1 MADEEKK
8 AAVPAWKLR
17 QEMKSEQ
24 SKAPPPSKAALDVQ
38 AKLKKKMQQAALD
51 PNLPAAFKVA
61 NVERLAFSRQQQRR
75 KNNDTFNSMNSTHP
89 RTSQKALIINMM
101 MMIHQSISAHRLT
114 IPLIKSSNLL
124 WGGEGGGRLPFSFV
138 SPHRMILMPLSL
150 SPLPPPI
157 IYV

>member
-89 RTSQKALIINMM
+89 TNKSEGADNQYDDDD
-101 MMIHQSISAHRLT
+101 SSVDIS
-114 IPLIKSSNLL
+114 SSTDN
-124 WGGEGGGRLPFSFV
+124 SFD
-138 SPHRMILMPLSL
+138 
-150 SPLPPPI
+150 
-157 IYV
+157 